1 MIKDYS
7 LFYSY
12 YETGD
17 VLFVN
22 FGVKNDKVTKKQIG
36 NISVIY
42 NEKTP
47 ICYEIH
53 QITKTLKIK
62 SKGYI
67 FLPNSIFID
76 VINGLLRRANLEQL
90 NYIDKSHY
98 VVGKVVGRE
107 GNLLLVDDGDKILRC
122 NNPINL
128 AKDTVV
134 VIAEEGALLRNGNR
148 FQKKDNSDAL
158 LCYEDDLYLS
168 DNHEL
173 IVLDTNIDVGQDFLK
188 MEAL

>member
-173 IVLDTNIDVGQDFLK
+173 IVLETNIDVGQDFLK

>member
-7 LFYSY
+7 LYYSY

-17 VLFVN
+17 ILFVS
-22 FGVKNDKVTKKQIG
+22 FGDKANNIMKKQIG
-36 NISVIY
+36 NITVIY

-47 ICYEIH
+47 VCYEIH

-76 VINGLLRRANLEQL
+76 VINGLLRHANLEQL
-90 NYIDKSHY
+90 DYIDKSHY
-98 VVGKVVGRE
+98 VVGKVAGIE
-107 GNLLLVDDGDKILRC
+107 GSNILVDDGTKTLKCAGVKDL
-122 NNPINL
+122 P
-128 AKDTVV
+128 KDTVV
-134 VIAEEGALLRNGNR
+134 VIAEEGALLKSGKR
-148 FQKKDNSDAL
+148 FQQSENIDAL

-168 DNHEL
+168 ENHEL